1 MDLDAYAEQV
11 ATTDGRVPGERGRQ
25 TRQRLLDA
33 TVELLA
39 TTSWRSV
46 KVTDIA
52 RQAQTSPATFYQY
65 FANVEQAIRVLAEG
79 MVDQAGQLAELV
91 GGDWSEEASWDTA
104 LAVTEGFLGYWED
117 NRAVF
122 RVVDLA
128 TEEGDGAA
136 ARHPGPGAQRRD
148 RGPGP
153 GDRHRL
159 ALPRGRARPGRRRSP
174 AGADP
179 MAVAGTLVAMFA
191 SVSAHRYGFEFWGIR
206 TRNLID
212 TQARMLHWAVT
223 GRPAPPAEIPPRE
236 ATRPR
241 TGPVLGGA
249 TARRRRR
256 RATGGYLSATGLSG
270 VPSPLGQRQRGG
282 VEQEGVAAVGGAV
295 LGQRVEHPVLA
306 LGQAH
311 LHQVQQVD
319 GEVGVL
325 VLAGEDLEGQRVG
338 GDRGHVVGVEPLGRL
353 DREPG

>member
-1 MDLDAYAEQV
+1 MPAQRQARDATIVGLGEYAEHV

-33 TVELLA
+33 TVELLT

-52 RQAQTSPATFYQY
+52 RQARTSPATFYQY
-65 FANVEQAIRVLAEG
+65 FGNVEHAIRVLAEG
-79 MVDQAGQLAELV
+79 MVDQAAQLAELA
-91 GGDWSEEASWDTA
+91 GGDWSSRASWDTA
-104 LAVTEGFLGYWED
+104 RAVTEGFLSYWED

-128 TEEGDGAA
+128 TEEGDAELRGIRVRALNAVTVALAQVIVAASPSAEGA
-136 ARHPGPGAQRRD
+136 PGTAT
-148 RGPGP
+148 
-153 GDRHRL
+153 
-159 ALPRGRARPGRRRSP
+159 ASP

-212 TQARMLHWAVT
+212 TQARTLHWAVT
-223 GRPAPPAEIPPRE
+223 GRPAPSAAIPPRE

-249 TARRRRR
+249 TARRR
-256 RATGGYLSATGLSG
+256 SG
-270 VPSPLGQRQRGG
+270 TT
-282 VEQEGVAAVGGAV
+282 
-295 LGQRVEHPVLA
+295 
-306 LGQAH
+306 
-311 LHQVQQVD
+311 
-319 GEVGVL
+319 
-325 VLAGEDLEGQRVG
+325 
-338 GDRGHVVGVEPLGRL
+338 
-353 DREPG
+353 